1 MRIINSLLAILA
13 FFTTVQLKSQATLEF
28 EEAEYDFGIIPY
40 NIPATAHIK
49 VTNTGD
55 EPLVINKVTTS
66 CGCAIAAWDDTPVQ
80 PGKQTSVAVTYD
92 AKTMGHFYKTVS
104 IYCNAE
110 PYIFDYDLIGEVSKE
125 NADYERLY
133 PIDMG
138 DIRADNNELIFD
150 NVHTGETYETSF
162 YVVNLGEEPYTPVL
176 MLVPECLYYKAE
188 PETIGRKEISKVTVT
203 LDASKLTDMG
213 LTQRNIYLARFMG
226 DKICD
231 DTQFDFSAFV
241 IPNVTA
247 ENENAPAI
255 ALSETQWRPPY
266 EEGKKKYT
274 HKFKIRN
281 EGRSPLE
288 IESLQVFNYAV
299 TVNLKNRTIAPGKE
313 TTLKVTVYPK
323 HLTKNHNPKILLI
336 TNDPKNPK
344 TQIKVIRK

>member
-66 CGCAIAAWDDTPVQ
+66 CGCAVAAWDDTPVQ

-162 YVVNLGEEPYTPVL
+162 YVVNLGEEARNDWS
-176 MLVPECLYYKAE
+176 E
-188 PETIGRKEISKVTVT
+188 
-203 LDASKLTDMG
+203 
-213 LTQRNIYLARFMG
+213 RNIESDR
-226 DKICD
+226 
-231 DTQFDFSAFV
+231 DT
-241 IPNVTA
+241 
-247 ENENAPAI
+247 
-255 ALSETQWRPPY
+255 RC
-266 EEGKKKYT
+266 
-274 HKFKIRN
+274 
-281 EGRSPLE
+281 
-288 IESLQVFNYAV
+288 LQTYRHGADA
-299 TVNLKNRTIAPGKE
+299 K
-313 TTLKVTVYPK
+313 K
-323 HLTKNHNPKILLI
+323 HLSG
-336 TNDPKNPK
+336 
-344 TQIKVIRK
+344 KVHGRQDMR